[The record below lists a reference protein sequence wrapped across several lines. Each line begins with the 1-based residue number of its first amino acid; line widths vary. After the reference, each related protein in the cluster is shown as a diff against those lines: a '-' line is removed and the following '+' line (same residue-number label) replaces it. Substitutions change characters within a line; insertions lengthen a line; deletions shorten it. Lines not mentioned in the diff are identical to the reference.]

1 MSRGGSSE
9 EVLLI
14 TKYVKHKKSEGSL
27 YMMGER
33 MAWMASTKNTFTI
46 SHNYTDIRG
55 KFLYSVTEYVIIL
68 SYQNTVVYELNII
81 VFIYYK

>member
-1 MSRGGSSE
+1 MSRGSSTE

-14 TKYVKHKKSEGSL
+14 TKNVKHKKSDGSL

-33 MAWMASTKNTFTI
+33 MAWMATTKNTFTI

-55 KFLYSVTEYVIIL
+55 EQEDNNIFL
-68 SYQNTVVYELNII
+68 
-81 VFIYYK
+81 

>member
-1 MSRGGSSE
+1 MSKSSSE

-14 TKYVKHKKSEGSL
+14 TKNVKHKKSEGCL

-33 MAWMASTKNTFTI
+33 MAWMGMSKNTFTI

-55 KFLYSVTEYVIIL
+55 EYM
-68 SYQNTVVYELNII
+68 
-81 VFIYYK
+81 FDMYK